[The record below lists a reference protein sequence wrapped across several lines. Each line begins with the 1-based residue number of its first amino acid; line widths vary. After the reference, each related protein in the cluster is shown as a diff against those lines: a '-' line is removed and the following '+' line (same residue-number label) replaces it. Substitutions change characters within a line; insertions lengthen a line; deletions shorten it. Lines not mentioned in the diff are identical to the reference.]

1 MATPEGVVRV
11 WTVRYLAHNGLA
23 REAHIALPRDLG
35 PANNPPVPL
44 IISPHG
50 RGILGRANLRFWGD
64 LPARGRFAVISPDG
78 HGRVL
83 PLHSWGWA
91 RQIDDL
97 ANMQYVA
104 KATLPW
110 LRIRPHSVY
119 AMGGSMGGQE
129 TLLMVARFNT
139 LLAGAA
145 AFDSPTDLARRYRD
159 FSRIPNGRSLQ
170 ELARREMGGV
180 PESFP
185 GAYARRSPINSA
197 RAIAFSRVPL
207 QMFWSVA
214 DEVVL
219 DQAHNSALL
228 FRRIKEL
235 NPAAPVT
242 AVTGNWTHSAGMPVN
257 LPQALRRF
265 GLLPPGV

>member
-1 MATPEGVVRV
+1 MATPAGAVRV
-11 WTVRYLAHNGLA
+11 WTVRYLAHNGLP
-23 REAHIALPRDLG
+23 REAHIALPRDVG

-50 RGILGRANLRFWGD
+50 RGITGRANLGFWGD
-64 LPARGRFAVISPDG
+64 LPARGRFAVISPEG

-83 PLHSWGWA
+83 PLHSWGWT

-129 TLLMVARFNT
+129 TLLLVARFNT
-139 LLAGAA
+139 LLAGAVA
-145 AFDSPTDLARRYRD
+145 LDSPTDLARRYRD
-159 FSRIPNGRSLQ
+159 FARLSNGRSLQ
-170 ELARREMGGV
+170 ELARREVGGV
-180 PESFP
+180 PESVP
-185 GAYARRSPINSA
+185 GAYARRSPINFA

-207 QMFWSVA
+207 QMFWSTA

-219 DQAHNSALL
+219 DQAHNSAALY
-228 FRRIKEL
+228 RRIKEL

-242 AVTGNWTHSAGMPVN
+242 GVAGSWSHSAGMAVN
-257 LPQALRRF
+257 LPGALRRF